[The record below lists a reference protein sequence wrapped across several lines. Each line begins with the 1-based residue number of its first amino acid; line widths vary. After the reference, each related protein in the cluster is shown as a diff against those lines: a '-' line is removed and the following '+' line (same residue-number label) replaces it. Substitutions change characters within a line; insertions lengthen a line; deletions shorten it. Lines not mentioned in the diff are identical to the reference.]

1 MILFVSNNIFCL
13 KNIIYLLNQ
22 KKFPITLDKTSK
34 HFFELELYFDQNQL
48 KIISLSK
55 SMLFK
60 LPISFETFFLELNN
74 LFINRLITIGEIKYN
89 PIKQSLNLKN
99 NIINLNYIHNIIVTN
114 LILNIDTGISK
125 IFLYKLIWPLDKDI
139 QINKLDTHITNL
151 KNKVKNSLNV
161 DLKIIS
167 SSGIL
172 KLFIN

>member
-13 KNIIYLLNQ
+13 KNIIFLLNQ

-34 HFFELELYFDQNQL
+34 YFFELELYFDQSQL
-48 KIISLSK
+48 KIITLSNTL
-55 SMLFK
+55 LFK
-60 LPISFETFFLELNN
+60 LPISFESFFLELNN
-74 LFINRLITIGEIKYN
+74 LFIKRFITIGEIKYN
-89 PIKQSLNLKN
+89 PIKQSLNFKN
-99 NIINLNYIHNIIVTN
+99 KSINLNYIHNTIMTN
-114 LILNIDTGISK
+114 LILNIDIGISK

-161 DLKIIS
+161 DLKIIT

-172 KLFIN
+172 KLCIN